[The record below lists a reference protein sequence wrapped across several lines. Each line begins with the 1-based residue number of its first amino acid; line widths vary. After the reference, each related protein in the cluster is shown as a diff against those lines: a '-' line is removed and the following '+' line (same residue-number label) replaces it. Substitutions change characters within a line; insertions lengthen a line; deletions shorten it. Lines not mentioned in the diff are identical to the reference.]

1 MKEDSLAN
9 AECGVW
15 SDTKRERIKIGV
27 LASGRGSNLQA
38 IIDAYD
44 RGELDAE
51 VAVVISDKSDAY
63 ALVRAQKYGIPNF
76 HINPEDFS
84 SREEYEL
91 AIVKKLREHN
101 AGLVVLAGYMR
112 VVTSVLINAFNGD
125 IMNIHPALLPSFRGL
140 HAHRQ
145 ALEQGVRFSGCTVHF
160 VTEDVDGGPI
170 ISQAVVPVLEEDTED
185 SLSERILEKEHI
197 IYPGAVQLFAQGRLK
212 REGKKVFIL

>member
-1 MKEDSLAN
+1 M
-9 AECGVW
+9 
-15 SDTKRERIKIGV
+15 IKQKLKVGV

-51 VAVVISDKSDAY
+51 IAVVISDKSDAY

-84 SREEYEL
+84 NKEEYEL
-91 AIVKKLREHN
+91 AIVNKLREHN
-101 AGLVVLAGYMR
+101 ASLVLLAGYMR
-112 VVTSVLINAFNGD
+112 VVTRVLINAFNGD

-170 ISQAVVPVLEEDTED
+170 ISQAVVPVLDQDTED